1 MKEEKTRNKGGGL
14 DAMRGLDARGMDH
27 ARKVVDTVRR
37 EMNRA
42 RMMANVVQRGA
53 DKAKE
58 KVPSC

>member
-1 MKEEKTRNKGGGL
+1 MGGL

-27 ARKVVDTVRR
+27 ARKMVDIVRR
-37 EMNRA
+37 KMNCV
-42 RMMANVVQRGA
+42 RMMANVVWRGA

>member
-1 MKEEKTRNKGGGL
+1 
-14 DAMRGLDARGMDH
+14 MRGLDARGMDH